1 MGLKHTTWWRH
12 CHSERFLTMGV
23 LARGNNVLITE
34 WLVSKMI
41 TFSKFPNIDEGI
53 WLVFNQES
61 IHVYPGHYTVIITGH
76 TIWVLTRYSWYI
88 RVVIHCIVLYHAYS
102 SIVLLDNT
110 SLGNSKYL
118 LVIGKYTLFPQRSG
132 SINIRVINGYYYD
145 MKISKS
151 DYLVESTIH

>member
-61 IHVYPGHYTVIITGH
+61 IHVYPGQYTVIITGH

-110 SLGNSKYL
+110 SSGNSKYL
-118 LVIGKYTLFPQRSG
+118 LVIGKYTLFPQRSC
-132 SINIRVINGYYYD
+132 
-145 MKISKS
+145 
-151 DYLVESTIH
+151 STTTGRFLTPCVHSLL